1 MAQEVALEAHEIHE
15 KLNEL
20 REEQEKSG
28 SFGKF
33 IQLIALATGLMA
45 VCAAVA
51 AQQAASL
58 ANEALLLSNRSIL
71 AETKASDTWNEYQ
84 ADGIKRREFETQ
96 ALVTAASASQS
107 QAFAAEAKREADKQ
121 PEPDEPSPGTGV
133 GARPAAAGI
142 RKYERYS
149 RDVCP
154 SRRGATDW
162 HCPGLHCGPHA
173 AQGHVLSRLGIWP
186 PRSRTAGLG
195 ASPEARCS
203 TGPTPAGAMRCRA
216 LCEQGCW
223 QTMLV
228 SEGRLTS
235 NDRQR
240 GQGKLTRGCICERR

>member
-96 ALVTAASASQS
+96 VLVTAANSSQS
-107 QAFAAEAKREADKQ
+107 QGFAAEAKREADKQ
-121 PEPDEPSPGTGV
+121 PDLMNQAQELEAERDRLRRESEDTNAIHETFARAVGALQIGIALASIAALTRRRAMFYLGSGFGLLGV
-133 GARPAAAGI
+133 GLLCWGF
-142 RKYERYS
+142 
-149 RDVCP
+149 
-154 SRRGATDW
+154 
-162 HCPGLHCGPHA
+162 
-173 AQGHVLSRLGIWP
+173 
-186 PRSRTAGLG
+186 
-195 ASPEARCS
+195 
-203 TGPTPAGAMRCRA
+203 TGGT
-216 LCEQGCW
+216 L
-223 QTMLV
+223 
-228 SEGRLTS
+228 
-235 NDRQR
+235 
-240 GQGKLTRGCICERR
+240 